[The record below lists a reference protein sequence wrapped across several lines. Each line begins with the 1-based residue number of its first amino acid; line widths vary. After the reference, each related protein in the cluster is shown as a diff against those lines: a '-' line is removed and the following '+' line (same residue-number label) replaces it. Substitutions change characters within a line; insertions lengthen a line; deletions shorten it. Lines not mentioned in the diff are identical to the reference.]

1 MPSVLLGP
9 ILFIN
14 ASHQFSCGYMIL
26 KKREWSILGL
36 MWFRAAARG
45 EKIASKHCIVF
56 VSEILPP
63 KQKNDAAI
71 AKRCNLACLL
81 HTCNSDNQERR
92 QDFG

>member
-1 MPSVLLGP
+1 MLHTSSGVDD
-9 ILFIN
+9 
-14 ASHQFSCGYMIL
+14 MIL

-63 KQKNDAAI
+63 KQKNEAAI
-71 AKRCNLACLL
+71 AKRCNLVCLL
-81 HTCNSDNQERR
+81 HTCNSDNQERP